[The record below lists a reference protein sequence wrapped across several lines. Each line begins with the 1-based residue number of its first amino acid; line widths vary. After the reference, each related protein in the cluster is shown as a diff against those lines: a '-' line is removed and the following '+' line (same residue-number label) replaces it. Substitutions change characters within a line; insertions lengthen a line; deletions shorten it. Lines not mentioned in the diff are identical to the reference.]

1 MTHNLKDDGQT
12 SEKADSGMDDDSQQ
26 SHEQDVH
33 CKGVKNLLCHTTI
46 MKLTKSYDLQ
56 FYSQE
61 S

>member
-33 CKGVKNLLCHTTI
+33 CKGVEDLLCFTII
-46 MKLTKSYDLQ
+46 MKLTKKP
-56 FYSQE
+56 
-61 S
+61 